1 MHSISLNFRS
11 SKFFILV
18 IKALLSCCGIFFL
31 SSCGEKDKVECW
43 FYQVRETNGGSYL
56 FDGTTRNSFG
66 VEQCFYDK
74 EVTAV
79 PDVGYRFVRWVIEYD
94 GLQQGDIFNA
104 TILLVAEGTFSRT
117 NYKEL
122 RAIFEPVAND
132 SPEGDLD
139 GDGISNADDPDD
151 DNDGVTDEVE
161 IANGTD
167 PNDPEDT
174 PDLVPP
180 VITLVGPSTLEL
192 TLSQVASLSL
202 DSASDG
208 YATATDNVDGDITSS
223 ITISTT
229 LDITQAGTYEIIYSV
244 SDQAG
249 NSATVTRT
257 VILTED
263 IAIYFE
269 DGICKC
275 PEANVGQSKTI
286 DGVTYTV
293 VDNNTIVNEISNE
306 NYNLCTTAVTVMSE
320 EIVEGPVVAR
330 NLFNSSEFNSDISFW
345 DTSNVT
351 NTYRMFYGAVNFNQD
366 ISNWDMSNVVD
377 MARMFQDAES
387 FNQDISNWNVSSLR
401 DMYATFSGA
410 QAFDQPLGSWDVSN
424 VYGMDNIFNGAS
436 SFNQDLTNWCVTNF
450 TTEPLDFATN
460 SSLTE
465 ANKPIWGTC
474 PSD

>member
-1 MHSISLNFRS
+1 MSFATLNFRS
-11 SKFFILV
+11 SKLFIFV
-18 IKALLSCCGIFFL
+18 ISALLSYYGIFFL
-31 SSCGEKDKVECW
+31 SSCKDEECYVYE
-43 FYQVRETNGGSYL
+43 FQETNGGSYL
-56 FDGTTRNSFG
+56 SEGITQNSFTK
-66 VEQCFYDK
+66 ELCIIDM

-79 PDVGYRFVRWVIEYD
+79 PDVGYRFDRWIISNEEEN
-94 GLQQGDIFNA
+94 FNA
-104 TILLVAEGTFSRT
+104 TKLFMGDDEQYAPIYVSV
-117 NYKEL
+117 
-122 RAIFEPVAND
+122 RAIFEPLPNT
-132 SPEGDLD
+132 PLGDLD

-174 PDLVPP
+174 PDLVSPI
-180 VITLVGPSTLEL
+180 ITLVGPSTLEL
-192 TLSQVASLSL
+192 SLSQVASLSL

-223 ITISTT
+223 ITVSTT
-229 LDITQAGTYEIIYSV
+229 LDITQVGTYEIIYSV
-244 SDQAG
+244 YDQAG

-263 IAIYFE
+263 VAIYFE
-269 DGICKC
+269 NGICKC

-293 VDNNTIVNEISNE
+293 VDNNTIYNEIANE
-306 NYNLCTTAVTVMSE
+306 NYYLCTTAVTIMSE
-320 EIVEGPVVAR
+320 EIVEGPIVVR
-330 NLFNSSEFNSDISFW
+330 NFFNSTEFNSDISFW

-351 NTYRMFYGAVNFNQD
+351 NMYRMFYGAVNFDQD
-366 ISNWDMSNVVD
+366 ISNWDVSNVED
-377 MARMFQDAES
+377 MVRMFQNAES

-410 QAFDQPLGSWDVSN
+410 QAFNQPLGSWDVSN
-424 VYGMDNIFNGAS
+424 VIGMDNIFNGAS

-450 TTEPLDFATN
+450 TSEPADFATN
-460 SSLTE
+460 SALTE
-465 ANKPIWGTC
+465 ANKPIWGSC

>member
-1 MHSISLNFRS
+1 MPSTTLYYRS
-11 SKFFILV
+11 SKFFI
-18 IKALLSCCGIFFL
+18 IIISALLSYYGIFFL
-31 SSCGEKDKVECW
+31 SSCMSSNPNDTITPVDTKSYNFISSD
-43 FYQVRETNGGSYL
+43 GGSYNI
-56 FDGTTRNSFG
+56 DGNLTDSITLELDQGDN
-66 VEQCFYDK
+66 CK
-74 EVTAV
+74 NVTAV
-79 PDVGYRFVRWVIEYD
+79 PNDGFRFVRW
-94 GLQQGDIFNA
+94 DIGGEVRNTA
-104 TILLVAEGTFSRT
+104 TTEFCFTSPFISVNVF
-117 NYKEL
+117 
-122 RAIFEPVAND
+122 AIFEPLPNT
-132 SPEGDLD
+132 PEGDLD

-151 DNDGVTDEVE
+151 DNDGVTDEDE

-180 VITLVGPSTLEL
+180 VITLIGSSTLEL
-192 TLSQVASLSL
+192 TLSQVADLSL
-202 DSASDG
+202 DSATDG

-229 LDITQAGTYEIIYSV
+229 LDITQAGTYVIVYTV

-249 NSATVTRT
+249 NTATATRT

-263 IAIYFE
+263 VAIYFE

-286 DGVTYTV
+286 DGITYTV
-293 VDNNTIVNEISNE
+293 VDNNTIFNEIANE

-320 EIVEGPVVAR
+320 EIVVGVTVVVR
-330 NLFNSSEFNSDISFW
+330 NFFNSTEFNSDISFW

-351 NTYRMFYGAVNFNQD
+351 NMYRMFYGAVNFNQD
-366 ISNWDMSNVVD
+366 ISNWDVSNVED
-377 MARMFQDAES
+377 MVRMFQDAES

-410 QAFDQPLGSWDVSN
+410 QAFNQPLGSWDVSN
-424 VYGMDNIFNGAS
+424 VIGMDNIFNGAS

-450 TTEPLDFATN
+450 TTEPIDFATN
-460 SSLTE
+460 SALTE
-465 ANKPIWGTC
+465 ANKPIWGSC

>member
-1 MHSISLNFRS
+1 MSFTSLNFRS

-18 IKALLSCCGIFFL
+18 ISALLTYYGIFFL
-31 SSCGEKDKVECW
+31 SSCSS
-43 FYQVRETNGGSYL
+43 REEQEDCFEFLFLDTNGGSYL
-56 FDGTTRNSFG
+56 VDGFTESEIRLEKCNGSL
-66 VEQCFYDK
+66 

-79 PDVGYRFVRWVIEYD
+79 PDDGYRFVRWVI
-94 GLQQGDIFNA
+94 QGEEDNFNA
-104 TILLVAEGTFSRT
+104 TILVEGY
-117 NYKEL
+117 YKSGTQEL
-122 RAIFEPVAND
+122 RAIFEPFPTD

-180 VITLVGPSTLEL
+180 VITLIGSSTLEL

-202 DSASDG
+202 DSATDG
-208 YATATDNVDGDITSS
+208 YATASDNVDGDITSS
-223 ITISTT
+223 ITISST

-249 NSATVTRT
+249 NSATATRT

-263 IAIYFE
+263 VLIYFE

-293 VDNNTIVNEISNE
+293 VDNNTIYNEIANE

-320 EIVEGPVVAR
+320 EIVEGPVVVR
-330 NLFNSSEFNSDISFW
+330 NLFNSREFNSDISFW

-351 NTYRMFYGAVNFNQD
+351 NTYRMFYGAVDFNQD

-377 MARMFQDAES
+377 MVRMFQDAES
-387 FNQDISNWNVSSLR
+387 FNQDISNWNVSSSR

-410 QAFDQPLGSWDVSN
+410 QAFNQPLGSWDVSN
-424 VYGMDNIFNGAS
+424 VIGMDNIFNGAS
-436 SFNQDLTNWCVTNF
+436 SFDQDLTNWCVTNF
-450 TTEPLDFATN
+450 TTEPTDFATN
-460 SSLTE
+460 SALTE
-465 ANKPIWGTC
+465 ANKPIWGSC

>member
-1 MHSISLNFRS
+1 MSLATINFRS

-18 IKALLSCCGIFFL
+18 ISALLSYYGIFFL
-31 SSCGEKDKVECW
+31 SSCSNEEGCNVYD
-43 FYQVRETNGGSYL
+43 FLQTNGGYYL
-56 FDGTTRNSFG
+56 FDDDTTDGTTASVYSRAACYSPL
-66 VEQCFYDK
+66 

-79 PDVGYRFVRWVIEYD
+79 PDVGFRFVRWEVEGEND
-94 GLQQGDIFNA
+94 SFNA
-104 TILLVAEGTFSRT
+104 SIILEPYTASRNVYIDT
-117 NYKEL
+117 
-122 RAIFEPVAND
+122 RAIFEPFATD

-180 VITLVGPSTLEL
+180 VITLIGSSTLEL

-202 DSASDG
+202 DSATDG
-208 YATATDNVDGDITSS
+208 YATASDNVDGDITSS
-223 ITISTT
+223 ITISST

-249 NSATVTRT
+249 NSATATRT

-263 IAIYFE
+263 ILIYFE

-293 VDNNTIVNEISNE
+293 VDNNTIVNELANE

-320 EIVEGPVVAR
+320 EIVEGPVVVR
-330 NLFNSSEFNSDISFW
+330 NLFNSTEFNSDISFW

-377 MARMFQDAES
+377 MARMFQEAES

-401 DMYATFSGA
+401 DIYATFMGA
-410 QAFDQPLGSWDVSN
+410 QAFNQPLGSWDVSN
-424 VYGMDNIFNGAS
+424 VYGMDNTFNSAS

-460 SSLTE
+460 SALTE

>member
-1 MHSISLNFRS
+1 MPSTTLYFRS

-18 IKALLSCCGIFFL
+18 ISALLSYYGIFFL
-31 SSCGEKDKVECW
+31 SSCSS
-43 FYQVRETNGGSYL
+43 REQREDCFVFLFLDTNGGSYL
-56 FDGTTRNSFG
+56 IDGYTEINISLEKCKG
-66 VEQCFYDK
+66 SL
-74 EVTAV
+74 EVTAF
-79 PDVGYRFVRWVIEYD
+79 PDDGYRFVRWVI
-94 GLQQGDIFNA
+94 QGEEDNFNA
-104 TILLVAEGTFSRT
+104 TILVEGSYTFAT
-117 NYKEL
+117 QEF
-122 RAIFEPVAND
+122 RAIFEPIPTD
-132 SPEGDLD
+132 SPDGDLD

-151 DNDGVTDEVE
+151 DNDGVTDEDE

-180 VITLVGPSTLEL
+180 VITLIGSSTLEL
-192 TLSQVASLSL
+192 TLSQVAGLSL
-202 DSASDG
+202 DSATDG

-229 LDITQAGTYEIIYSV
+229 LDITQAGTYVIVYTV

-249 NSATVTRT
+249 NTATATRT

-263 IAIYFE
+263 VAIYFE

-293 VDNNTIVNEISNE
+293 VDNNTIYNEIVNE

-320 EIVEGPVVAR
+320 EIVEGPVVVR
-330 NLFNSSEFNSDISFW
+330 NFFNSTEFNSDISFW

-351 NTYRMFYGAVNFNQD
+351 NMYRMFYGAVNFNQD
-366 ISNWDMSNVVD
+366 ISNWDVSNVED
-377 MARMFQDAES
+377 MVRMFQEAES

-410 QAFDQPLGSWDVSN
+410 QAFNQPLGSWDVSN
-424 VYGMDNIFNGAS
+424 VIGMDNIFNGAS

-450 TTEPLDFATN
+450 TTEPIDFATN
-460 SSLTE
+460 SALTE
-465 ANKPIWGTC
+465 ANKPIWGSC

>member
-1 MHSISLNFRS
+1 MPSISFNFRS

-18 IKALLSCCGIFFL
+18 ISALLSYYGIFFL
-31 SSCGEKDKVECW
+31 SSCSSSDGGSDCFV
-43 FYQVRETNGGSYL
+43 FLFLDTNGGSYL
-56 FDGTTRNSFG
+56 IDGSTEINIVLEKCKGSL
-66 VEQCFYDK
+66 

-79 PDVGYRFVRWVIEYD
+79 PDDGYRFVRWVI
-94 GLQQGDIFNA
+94 QGEEDNFNA
-104 TILLVAEGTFSRT
+104 TFLVEGSYTSAT
-117 NYKEL
+117 QEL

-180 VITLVGPSTLEL
+180 VITLIGSSTLEL

-202 DSASDG
+202 DSATDG
-208 YATATDNVDGDITSS
+208 YATASDNVDGDITSS
-223 ITISTT
+223 ITISST

-249 NSATVTRT
+249 NSATATRT

-263 IAIYFE
+263 ILIYFE

-293 VDNNTIVNEISNE
+293 VDDDTIEDEINSQ
-306 NYNLCTTAVTVMSE
+306 NYNLCTTAVSVMSG
-320 EIVEGPVVAR
+320 VGGDGPGVR
-330 NLFNSSEFNSDISFW
+330 NFFNDTEFNSDISFW

-351 NTYRMFYGAVNFNQD
+351 NMYRMFYGAVNFDQD

-377 MARMFQDAES
+377 MVKMFQDAES

-410 QAFDQPLGSWDVSN
+410 LAFNQPLGSWDVSN
-424 VYGMDNIFNGAS
+424 VIGMDNIFNGAS
-436 SFNQDLTNWCVTNF
+436 TFNQDLTNWCVTNF
-450 TTEPLDFATN
+450 TTEPTDFATN
-460 SSLTE
+460 SALTE